1 MELLAVP
8 MDVSLKVWTRKC
20 LKFYGICD
28 FWKKKMDEKNLSLW
42 CVADFSATLETPK

>member
-1 MELLAVP
+1 MAFV
-8 MDVSLKVWTRKC
+8 
-20 LKFYGICD
+20 I